1 MSDHK
6 GENAVL
12 LFILC
17 QYRCIDE
24 ILFVPSLNL
33 LYLFRR
39 AASPVRRLRQGVQAQ
54 APLDRAQ
61 TTPQRGE
68 ALPVLQ
74 VSQEVLTQRI
84 VQSAYKP
91 QVQTSSRLREIV
103 TNFSLTLFDQAL
115 ILPPRGL

>member
-17 QYRCIDE
+17 QK
-24 ILFVPSLNL
+24 LFVPSINF
-33 LYLFRR
+33 YLFRR
-39 AASPVRRLRQGVQAQ
+39 AAPPVRRLRQGIQAQ

-61 TTPQRGE
+61 EAPQRRE
-68 ALPVLQ
+68 ALPVLE
-74 VSQEVLTQRI
+74 VSQEVLTQRL

-91 QVQTSSRLREIV
+91 QVQTSS
-103 TNFSLTLFDQAL
+103 
-115 ILPPRGL
+115 